1 MIRGRCNAF
10 ALCPLWEFRILN
22 ILYRNLMQSFRKRYR
37 RIYAA
42 WVVISVLAVLSM
54 IAFLIA
60 PALLYR

>member
-1 MIRGRCNAF
+1 
-10 ALCPLWEFRILN
+10 
-22 ILYRNLMQSFRKRYR
+22 MQSFRKRYR